1 MNQIERLDELSDRN
15 IERLAASLHERQG
28 KTSQGEA
35 VASFARMIALV
46 DGITSASGF
55 HKLSHHHGLLR
66 DADER
71 ALRLMAHMECAGM
84 IWIDGEDIELS
95 EMRQGLLVKQI
106 TASISRATT
115 PVSPMERHGSPVAAC
130 SHLMSISAR
139 ETFEYNYVIAIF
151 GARILA
157 TDKHPDAQLKR
168 YLIKNNYIVRSIR
181 NMNAISE
188 VRAAIYGEDAE
199 AQLAHFAMVTMWLKV
214 RSAALD
220 AVEPDH
226 EKRDALRIKVEEHDH
241 INETIIDET
250 YKENMECAE
259 RKRADQAQLAH
270 AREMEKAKDDQRRVE
285 QRAAEREARRGRGKP
300 SEPGSS
306 ATTTVTESKPLAGG
320 PAPSIEQSSPDG
332 QAAAQIDLSGAW
344 IEVASWSG
352 QVIGGDL
359 HDLRSKCTAW
369 ALALTEGE
377 CKASTPWGT
386 DWEDQERRRRIRFIE
401 VGGVSTI
408 ERVEPV
414 DDVVL
419 MRTAIEISAGA
430 GADSFNVG
438 VRWCLWASRPTR
450 TARDQIDQSAAALFE
465 VVYQSGAVLRDRH
478 IHKREGHYPDGVAIN
493 ELAAMICAADRLA
506 PVITIRAAA
515 ARQMA
520 VQKWISRAG
529 YWAHVYIFRT
539 HAAAARCAE
548 LTGQASIQQE
558 GSVAIYSRIES
569 GMLRMQTHDLGL
581 DEQNIAHVVALSR
594 ANDQWMTQDG
604 RVWAVPITEENGD
617 DHAHVHALRS
627 TLEELEA
634 TKATALQ
641 LGIELQT
648 LKRERA
654 DWVGTKMVADAQIKG
669 LLERNAELEAKV
681 RNTRP
686 SIESWDDLEEWV
698 NQAMSARVVLTKKAM
713 AAARRSVY
721 RDFGFAADV
730 IDLLGTDYHDMRE
743 GRPGAYEKTEARKA
757 QLGVKI
763 GPCGEAPTTR
773 NYGEEYRAAWGKRN
787 YRLDLHVQGSSARER
802 ERGFR
807 LYFAWDDERHVV
819 VVGSMP
825 EHLTI
830 YAS

>member
-1 MNQIERLDELSDRN
+1 MDRIERLDELSDRN

-28 KTSQGEA
+28 KPSQGEA

-46 DGITSASGF
+46 DGITSAGGF
-55 HKLSHHHGLLR
+55 HKLGHHHGLLR
-66 DADER
+66 DANER
-71 ALRLMAHMECAGM
+71 ALRLMAHMESAGV

-95 EMRQGLLVKQI
+95 EMRQGLLVKQL

-157 TDKHPDAQLKR
+157 TDKYPDAQLKR

-188 VRAAIYGEDAE
+188 VRAAIYGDDAE

-226 EKRDALRIKVEEHDH
+226 EKRDALRIKVEEHDR
-241 INETIIDET
+241 INKTIIDET
-250 YKENMECAE
+250 YKEIRECAD

-270 AREMEKAKDDQRRVE
+270 IREMGKAKDDQRRVE
-285 QRAAEREARRGRGKP
+285 QRAAEREARRERGKP

-306 ATTTVTESKPLAGG
+306 ATTTGTESKPLAG
-320 PAPSIEQSSPDG
+320 PAPRIEQSSPDG

-352 QVIGGDL
+352 QVIGGEL
-359 HDLRSKCTAW
+359 QGLLSRCTAW

-377 CKASTPWGT
+377 CKASQHGET
-386 DWEDQERRRRIRFIE
+386 DWEDQERRRRIRIRGT
-401 VGGVSTI
+401 GGVSTI

-414 DDVVL
+414 DDGVL
-419 MRTAIEISAGA
+419 MRTTIEISAGA
-430 GADSFNVG
+430 GADSFNAG
-438 VRWCLWASRPTR
+438 ARWCLWASRPTR
-450 TARDQIDQSAAALFE
+450 TARDQIDESATALLE

-478 IHKREGHYPDGVAIN
+478 IHKREGHYPDGFAIN
-493 ELAAMICAADRLA
+493 ELAAMICAADRFA

-539 HAAAARCAE
+539 HAVAARCAE
-548 LTGQASIQQE
+548 ITGQASIQQE
-558 GSVAIYSRIES
+558 GSVVIYSRIES
-569 GMLRMQTHDLGL
+569 GMLRMQTHELGL
-581 DEQNIAHVVALSR
+581 DEQNIAKVVALSR
-594 ANDQWMTQDG
+594 ANDQWMIQDG
-604 RVWAVPITEENGD
+604 RVWAVPITEANGD

-773 NYGEEYRAAWGKRN
+773 NYGEEYRAAWGKRT
-787 YRLDLHVQGSSARER
+787 YRLDMHVQGSSARER